1 MSVILVLPVAVFRG
15 TVLALAAALVCTIVG
30 LLDDLVVGS
39 EDMLVRFILKC
50 PVVGL
55 RRFSMC
61 SL

>member
-1 MSVILVLPVAVFRG
+1 MFVILLLPAAFFRG
-15 TVLALAAALVCTIVG
+15 TVLALAAALMCKIVG

-39 EDMLVRFILKC
+39 EDMLVRFTLKC